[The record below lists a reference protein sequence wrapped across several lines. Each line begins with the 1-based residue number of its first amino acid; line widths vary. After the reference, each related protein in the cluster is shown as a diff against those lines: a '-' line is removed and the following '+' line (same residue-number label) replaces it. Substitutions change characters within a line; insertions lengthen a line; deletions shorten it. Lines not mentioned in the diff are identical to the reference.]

1 MDKATL
7 IAIRRRLDRAM
18 RGRRNIGIKGV
29 TVGNQRVM
37 NVHENLLH
45 TQHGSVVQSVSLV
58 VDAGEREFYA
68 EAHDD
73 MTALVE
79 ALESELG
86 PLEEPAGEEPPE
98 EELVETPRGKR
109 RKSR

>member
-58 VDAGEREFYA
+58 VDAGERAFYA
-68 EAHDD
+68 AAHDD

-79 ALESELG
+79 ALEAIPLG
-86 PLEEPAGEEPPE
+86 EPANEDAS
-98 EELVETPRGKR
+98 EELVETPPEKR